1 MMRLETVGKTTEHHG
16 VSLEYLLVGVS
27 TAVLTHR
34 GGVHAV
40 FIVGSAPLSVS
51 NESLSQYEQGRPL
64 N

>member
-1 MMRLETVGKTTEHHG
+1 MMHLEAVGKTAAHHG
-16 VSLEYLLVGVS
+16 VSLEHLLVGVS

-51 NESLSQYEQGRPL
+51 NEPLSQYEQGRPP

>member
-1 MMRLETVGKTTEHHG
+1 MMRLKTVGKTTLHRG
-16 VSLEYLLVGVS
+16 VSVEYLLVGVS

-40 FIVGSAPLSVS
+40 FIVGSAPLS
-51 NESLSQYEQGRPL
+51 EPLSQYEQARPP